1 MSHVADTF
9 CPPFSQTTTLCALHL
24 PVMDSRQVDEHQ
36 LELELLRRVLVE
48 DSRWLDTYQRRALQ
62 KIDDGKPCRITLL
75 TDQENSN
82 ASPNEKREQSSEQ
95 SCSMS
100 AHPYD
105 SSGPSCRQACAYSIE
120 GLPAPEFISGAKS
133 LVTSES
139 LRLLHRA
146 AVESSMKQSIHF
158 KRPV

>member
-1 MSHVADTF
+1 MRSSLILLILECVFVFEQLYISNITKKKVTR
-9 CPPFSQTTTLCALHL
+9 Q
-24 PVMDSRQVDEHQ
+24 MDE

-48 DSRWLDTYQRRALQ
+48 DSQWLDTYQRRALQ

-95 SCSMS
+95 SCFVPG
-100 AHPYD
+100 HPYD